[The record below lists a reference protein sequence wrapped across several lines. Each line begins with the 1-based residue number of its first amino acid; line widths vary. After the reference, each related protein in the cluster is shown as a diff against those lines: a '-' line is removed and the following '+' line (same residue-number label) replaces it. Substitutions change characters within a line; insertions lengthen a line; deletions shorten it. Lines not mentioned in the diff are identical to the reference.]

1 MIVAFDADILCL
13 LLYPSITPPI
23 DPGTGKPVEHARA
36 RLQHL
41 VTELETSRAR
51 IVVPAP
57 ALAEFLVVA
66 GDRGP
71 DYIRVIDRQ
80 AVFRI
85 EPFDTAAA
93 IEAAAST
100 RMARSR
106 GDKKSGATGPWQC
119 VKVDRQIVAVAK
131 LRGVTEIYSND
142 SDMRKMASGLK
153 VVSVWE
159 LPVPQDEPTL
169 PFDDEPGRPS
179 EEQQ

>member
-13 LLYPSITPPI
+13 LLYPSIAPPI
-23 DPGTGKPVEHARA
+23 DPGTGEPVERARA

-41 VTELETSRAR
+41 VAELEATRAR
-51 IVVPAP
+51 IVLPAP

-119 VKVDRQIVAVAK
+119 VKVDRQIVAVARQ
-131 LRGVTEIYSND
+131 RGVTAIYSND
-142 SDMRKMASGLK
+142 SDMRKVASGLK

-169 PFDDEPGRPS
+169 PFGDEPGQPS
-179 EEQQ
+179 EEQE

>member
-23 DPGTGKPVEHARA
+23 DPGTGKLVERARA

-41 VTELETSRAR
+41 VTELEASRAR

-100 RMARSR
+100 RMALSR
-106 GDKKSGATGPWQC
+106 GDKKAGATGPWQC
-119 VKVDRQIVAVAK
+119 VKVDRQIVAVAR

-159 LPVPQDEPTL
+159 LPAPQDEPAL
-169 PFDDEPGRPS
+169 PFDDEPGRHS